1 MVKST
6 KCSRPFQWKTDPLL
20 LHSFPSNLCTEIPF
34 ISEFPSPSPQ
44 TQTQTQTQ
52 ALKSLSLGFFLGSS
66 LLLLLGRTQG
76 LGNEVLE
83 LFILQGFGRGDLV
96 AVYYRIYEKT
106 QWNVRM
112 KTYAEYQAGVGDK
125 RRGPAGRRATD
136 RSFSL
141 AQGKK

>member
-6 KCSRPFQWKTDPLL
+6 KCSRSFQWKQI
-20 LHSFPSNLCTEIPF
+20 LCFSILSLEI
-34 ISEFPSPSPQ
+34 SALRSRSSPSFHRHRPKTQ

-96 AVYYRIYEKT
+96 AVYYRIYEKKASG
-106 QWNVRM
+106 M
-112 KTYAEYQAGVGDK
+112 
-125 RRGPAGRRATD
+125 
-136 RSFSL
+136 
-141 AQGKK
+141 